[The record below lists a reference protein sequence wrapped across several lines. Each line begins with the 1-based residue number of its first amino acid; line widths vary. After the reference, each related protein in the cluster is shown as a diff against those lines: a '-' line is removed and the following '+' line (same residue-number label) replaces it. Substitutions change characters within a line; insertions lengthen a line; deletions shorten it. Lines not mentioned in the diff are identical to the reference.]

1 MIEFL
6 KKVGVGKDK
15 AKDLSYEEAYEVN
28 KKILDLSVT
37 DIQIGAFWSAL
48 RMKHSTLEELSAF
61 LDSLKEETNF
71 IETGDLIP
79 IDIAIGYDGKNRS
92 IHILPCAIFISAG
105 AGAKIVGHGASNIP
119 SKFGIT
125 YHEILNAMGC
135 SYLSFADDILKSLE
149 LSGFA
154 FYHQKFLNPKL
165 YRLLPKRQEYGLR
178 SYLNTVEKLLNP
190 FKTTKVL
197 IGVTHSNF
205 IDKYIQLAFYS
216 GFKDIFVVK
225 GLEGG
230 IEPFPNKETK
240 VYTSKIFSISIF
252 PKDLKEKVDLS
263 KDLSVEENAK
273 LCLSI
278 LKNEDNPFK
287 DWAIITA
294 GLIIYAYGLESDIS
308 KATKLAEESLRTGSA
323 LESFEIY
330 KSLSSKATF

>member
-1 MIEFL
+1 MIEIL
-6 KKVGVGKDK
+6 KKVGVGKEK
-15 AKDLSYEEAYEVN
+15 SKDLSYEEAYRAN
-28 KKILDLSVT
+28 KNLLELSIT
-37 DIQIGAFWSAL
+37 DIQIGAFWSAM

-79 IDIAIGYDGKNRS
+79 VDIAIGYDGKNRS
-92 IHILPCAIFISAG
+92 VHILPSAIFIATG
-105 AGAKIVGHGASNIP
+105 AGAKVVGHGASNVP

-135 SYLSFADDILKSLE
+135 SYFSFSDDILKALE

-178 SYLNTVEKLLNP
+178 SYINTVEKLLNP
-190 FKTTKVL
+190 FKTTKTL
-197 IGVTHSNF
+197 IGVAHSNF

-216 GFKDIFVVK
+216 GFKDIFVVR

-240 VYTSKIFSISIF
+240 VYTSKIFSISIV
-252 PKDLKEKVDLS
+252 PKELKNKIELAGNIS
-263 KDLSVEENAK
+263 ANENAK
-273 LCLSI
+273 LCISI

-294 GLIIYAYGLESDIS
+294 GLIIYAYGLEKDIS
-308 KATKLAEESLRTGSA
+308 KAIKLAEESLKTGVA
-323 LESFEIY
+323 MENFEIY
-330 KSLSSKATF
+330 KSLSSKSTF

>member
-1 MIEFL
+1 MIGFL
-6 KKVGVGKDK
+6 KKVGIGKNK
-15 AKDLSYEEAYEVN
+15 ASDLSYDEAYEAN
-28 KKILDLSVT
+28 RIILELMAT
-37 DIQIGAFWSAL
+37 DVQIGAFWSAM

-79 IDIAIGYDGKNRS
+79 IDISIGYDGKNRS
-92 IHILPCAIFISAG
+92 MHILPCAIFISAG
-105 AGAKIVGHGASNIP
+105 AGAKIVGHGASNVP

-135 SYLSFADDILKSLE
+135 SYLSFTEDILKTLE

-197 IGVTHSNF
+197 IGVSHPNY
-205 IDKYIQLAFYS
+205 IDKYIQLAFYN

-240 VYTSKIFSISIF
+240 VYTSKIFSISIV
-252 PKDLKEKVDLS
+252 PRDLKEKVSSS
-263 KDLSVEENAK
+263 KNFSVEENAK
-273 LCLSI
+273 ICLSI
-278 LKNEDNPFK
+278 LKNEDTPFK
-287 DWAIITA
+287 DWAVITA
-294 GLIIYAYGLESDIS
+294 GLIIYAYGLENDIS
-308 KATKLAEESLRTGSA
+308 NATKLAEESLKSGAA

-330 KSLSSKATF
+330 RSLSSKTTF

>member
-1 MIEFL
+1 MIEIL
-6 KKVGVGKDK
+6 KKVGVGKEK
-15 AKDLSYEEAYEVN
+15 AKDLTYEEAYEAN
-28 KKILDLSVT
+28 KRLLDLSIT
-37 DIQIGAFWSAL
+37 DIQIGAFWSAM

-79 IDIAIGYDGKNRS
+79 VDLAVGYDGKNRS
-92 IHILPCAIFISAG
+92 IHILPSAIFIASG
-105 AGAKIVGHGASNIP
+105 AGAKIVGHGAEKVP

-135 SYLSFADDILKSLE
+135 SYLSFTDDILKALE
-149 LSGFA
+149 LAGFA

-178 SYLNTVEKLLNP
+178 SYLNTVEKILNP

-197 IGVTHSNF
+197 IGVAHSNF
-205 IDKYIQLAFYS
+205 IDKYIQLAFYN
-216 GFKDIFVVK
+216 GFKDIFVVR

-240 VYTSKIFSISIF
+240 VYTSKIFSISIV
-252 PKDLKEKVDLS
+252 PRDLKEKIDLS
-263 KDLSVEENAK
+263 RGLSVEENADI
-273 LCLSI
+273 CLSI

-294 GLIIYAYGLESDIS
+294 GLLIYAYGLEGDIS
-308 KATKLAEESLRTGSA
+308 KATKLAEESLESGSA
-323 LESFEIY
+323 LENFEIY